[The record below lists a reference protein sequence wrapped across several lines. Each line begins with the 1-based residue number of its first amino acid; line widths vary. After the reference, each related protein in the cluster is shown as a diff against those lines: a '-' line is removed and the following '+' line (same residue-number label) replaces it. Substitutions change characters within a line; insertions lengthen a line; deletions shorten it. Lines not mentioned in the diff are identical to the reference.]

1 MFLFLDMSGKGS
13 SPIQKAL
20 NSGRT
25 VATKLDLAELDEAER
40 QYIILKTATDKLKL
54 EDNKE
59 VKKQ

>member
-1 MFLFLDMSGKGS
+1 MSGKGS

-40 QYIILKTATDKLKL
+40 QYTILKAATNKLKF